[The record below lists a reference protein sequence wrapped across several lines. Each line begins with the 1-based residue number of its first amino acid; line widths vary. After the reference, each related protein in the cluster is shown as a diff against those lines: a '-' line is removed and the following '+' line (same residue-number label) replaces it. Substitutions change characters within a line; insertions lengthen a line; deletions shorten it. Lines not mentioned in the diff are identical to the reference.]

1 MKILSRD
8 FTALEKLI
16 LLILVL
22 ILMGLGYYRFIDQP
36 VRKGIEEAEAQCEKL
51 QVDLNDVNFRIQ
63 EYLDRLNEL
72 NEAKEL
78 RQSMPSYNSS
88 EEEIK
93 ILNDVLSAATSYSF
107 NVEKITLS
115 ENQIRRNFT
124 FSFTAPDFRRVK
136 DIFYGLSNSHVRC
149 LIGNV
154 ECGGLTVSP
163 DGDSISVRAD
173 GAFYET
179 LMDAER
185 DAVIDELLAEQGGR
199 SIPTSNQDAPEEQA
213 AA

>member
-36 VRKGIEEAEAQCEKL
+36 VRKGIEEAEAQYEKL
-51 QVDLNDVNFRIQ
+51 QSDLNDVNFRIQ
-63 EYLDRLNEL
+63 EYLDRLDEL

-88 EEEIK
+88 EEEIR
-93 ILNDVLSAATSYSF
+93 ILNDILGEAQSYSF
-107 NVEKITLS
+107 NVDKITLTG
-115 ENQIRRNFT
+115 NQIRRSFT
-124 FSFTAPDFRRVK
+124 FSFTASNFATVQR
-136 DIFYGLSNSHVRC
+136 IFTRLSDSRIRC
-149 LIGNV
+149 LIGNI
-154 ECGGLTVSP
+154 EYGGLNAAP
-163 DGDSISVRAD
+163 DGDFINVRAN

-185 DAVIDELLAEQGGR
+185 DAVIDELLTEQGG
-199 SIPTSNQDAPEEQA
+199 SIPTSNKAASEEQA